1 MASSLDPDNFPE
13 SGKRMPKGHGNRSLG
28 PGDSSDS
35 GSDLAGPGLFDDEGD
50 VLDLDR
56 DPIEDMETD
65 QDAVNPEE
73 GSLSE
78 DRTGEEDETSTD
90 AAVL

>member
-35 GSDLAGPGLFDDEGD
+35 GSDLPGSFDDEDD
-50 VLDLDR
+50 VLLDR
-56 DPIEDMETD
+56 DPIEDVETD
-65 QDAVNPEE
+65 QDAVNPEQ
-73 GSLSE
+73 GSLFE
-78 DRTGEEDETSTD
+78 DETAEEDETKH
-90 AAVL
+90 